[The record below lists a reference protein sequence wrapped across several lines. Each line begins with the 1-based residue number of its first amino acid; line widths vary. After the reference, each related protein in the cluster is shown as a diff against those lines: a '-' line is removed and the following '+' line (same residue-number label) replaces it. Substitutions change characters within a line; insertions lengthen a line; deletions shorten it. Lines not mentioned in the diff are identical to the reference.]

1 MQKKTKKKTTKAAK
15 KDIKAC
21 DIHNQALAKTGE
33 AMPKA
38 CICSLLE
45 SKEET
50 KNEKDKKV
58 EKTDEI
64 FVNCGSQIQ
73 NNYHTTLNP
82 TARINLSV
90 KKINHP
96 ITAGVKC

>member
-45 SKEET
+45 SKEEM
-50 KNEKDKKV
+50 KNEKDEKM

-64 FVNCGSQIQ
+64 FVKCGSQIQ